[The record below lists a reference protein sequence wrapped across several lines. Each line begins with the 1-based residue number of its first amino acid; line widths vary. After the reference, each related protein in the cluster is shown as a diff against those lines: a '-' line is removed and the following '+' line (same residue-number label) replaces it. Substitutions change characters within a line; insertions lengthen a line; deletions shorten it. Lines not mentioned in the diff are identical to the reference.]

1 MRRGEWK
8 CVHNGMSMVEGKA
21 KGLAMGELM
30 AVELD
35 QGARYTDY
43 LGR

>member
-1 MRRGEWK
+1 MEMYPQWNEHGGRE
-8 CVHNGMSMVEGKA
+8 S

-35 QGARYTDY
+35 QGASYTDY